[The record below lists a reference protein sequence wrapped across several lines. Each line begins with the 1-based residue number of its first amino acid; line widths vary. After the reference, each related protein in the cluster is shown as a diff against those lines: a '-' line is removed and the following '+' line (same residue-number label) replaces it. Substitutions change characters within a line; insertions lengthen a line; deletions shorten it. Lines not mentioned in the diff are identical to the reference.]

1 MPILNDRIT
10 DQIHE
15 LLPEYMNEE
24 GQGFKQFITAYFD
37 FLEKGIL
44 IFEQGTDLEKIGL
57 EDGEGSVLQET
68 ETFSPSPLDKAK
80 LLFEQN
86 AVGQTQTGS
95 WEIGEYVVGSTS
107 GATARIDVLATED
120 NKLYVETFTESQF
133 LPAETIIGQNSGY
146 TAKVNKF
153 EGGALFAANNLLDY
167 ADVDKTTGDFLEYFR
182 RDFMPSIDSKII
194 ADKRLLAKHINNI
207 YLTKGSM
214 ASYDFLFRV
223 LYNEDIEVSYPRD
236 NMIKPSDSKWT
247 ESTVLNLHSTKNLL
261 EYSQGKIVKRNTEQD
276 IITEIQADTITR
288 ATSGEGD
295 NVYQV
300 VIMEPY
306 TGSLLIG
313 DTIELQSRTNP
324 LKFHNATV
332 RGIVSDMDETSG
344 SVLIKMESG
353 TGFVSS
359 ESDDSEGFQLE
370 TATDSLVAGTNNLIL
385 LETATQTDN
394 SINEVHGKTPII
406 VRETVN
412 TVNTEAVIGGSMKSE
427 EASTGSLYTQS
438 ENVVVNLPQSE
449 LGVGQAAKALVGN
462 VEDSKIEKVIIDP
475 AVRGTGYND
484 GDIVVFDNTGSGGT
498 LAQGEVTSIS
508 GDILLES
515 GTTFGSFEFTATSGQ
530 TTFSGRDKHNSL
542 LVYDPDKVL
551 VRVKRSDASQ
561 TIASQGGGVSFS
573 VFEEVRGSANVG
585 LNGQSIVFTGTYA
598 QNGHA
603 NYVGQAGTVI
613 EVFAE
618 PEETTLIL
626 EDGLQST
633 GENKLLFD
641 QSGANPTGA
650 IARVR
655 ITTSGIGYTS
665 LPKAYVGGEV
675 FYSETTTPNFTIGE
689 TITSGTTTGILVDH
703 DKGARKLVIG
713 KLQTTTDTTTFTV
726 GSTLTGSAS
735 GATATSIQ
743 NSFTTG
749 VGARLLPY
757 GDSIGSI
764 GKLRVIE
771 SGNHFNKSQGI
782 PNYAHHFIIGR
793 MSANPVAGASVTGSI
808 SNATAT
814 IQSFNGDTG
823 VISLEDI
830 TGFFKLGE
838 DVTVSDGKTFTIL
851 EGNPAT
857 VSAKNSPISKVDGN
871 YTSDVGFPSVTA
883 QRIQDSLFYQDFS
896 YVIKVGQSINKYR
909 SVVQQLLNPAG
920 TIFFGEVAISN
931 KIDGSA
937 ETYRSGSNTEGFD
950 GDRITRSFIPTL
962 YIGSKIDPA
971 KIILEEGTVASGEE
985 DVFYAEEQ
993 NIILESGDGVAVT
1006 ERFLADD
1013 RLTLTVSTT
1022 GMSPAGS
1029 TTFTVGET
1037 VSQNVFKTA
1046 SGDVATITGRVLS
1059 SNSTTLVVDQIR
1071 PDNTAIKQLISEGGR
1086 GGIYGLFMETGG
1098 AWKTAQSNT
1107 DITFVHGI
1115 VGASSGAK
1123 AIVNGVVDASVK
1135 TDQGS
1140 GQAFIVGEDITESD
1154 VGLYDRIIRANVTA
1168 HGHEVVKEVDI
1179 LPHYAHTRLYYT
1191 TLNNAITIG
1200 QTVKGASSGKLGR
1213 VMEHDTVNK
1222 FIIVWEG
1229 SDSLGAN
1236 LGSFTTEAITN
1247 ESGGTTHFTAT
1258 TVQEHHVN
1266 EGIVKVDIGH
1276 NSPVSVPSRPSLS
1289 VDPKRNIA
1297 VEFYE
1302 GANRQQRKNITI
1314 LQTFASANT
1323 KSGRTLTI
1331 VPDSKEDANQQGLR
1345 GSGATTTIALVGGL
1359 EWGETIKSATSGS
1372 IINNIEASAKRTN
1385 TITSFD
1391 GSNTIVKQSD
1401 RNNVGGLF
1409 ANAMIPSDAKRI
1421 NSVANVDEEFIITE
1435 DGSYLIEEIDHGFLM
1450 AEPEPEKY
1458 NSYTTTDG
1466 YYYVGDLWSVDPTEE
1481 LTLEDGSRLA
1491 LEDATDLEKH
1501 ERFVTERSY
1510 NLGSYFMKTEEQD
1523 TLVLE
1528 DDSRLIQ
1535 ENAISFGEPVERLG
1549 PTLGDLAKIGFSQT
1563 LIKEENIIQE
1573 GGDDILMENE
1583 GGKLLIEAPYEGV
1596 KISDISTLYPKES
1609 VSDLQE
1615 HVGRSMILS
1624 HPASIHIDNGTALG
1638 M

>member
-133 LPAETIIGQNSGY
+133 LPAETIVGQNSGY

-261 EYSQGKIVKRNTEQD
+261 EYSQGKIVKRNNEQD

-344 SVLIKMESG
+344 AVLIKMESG

-412 TVNTEAVIGGSMKSE
+412 TVNTEAVIGGAMKSE

-993 NIILESGDGVAVT
+993 NVILESGDGVAVT

-1013 RLTLTVSTT
+1013 RLSLTVSTT

-1046 SGDVATITGRVLS
+1046 SGDVATITGRVVS

-1276 NSPVSVPSRPSLS
+1276 NSPVVTPPQNQV
-1289 VDPKRNIA
+1289 VDPDNNIHPPGTLDPNA
-1297 VEFYE
+1297 FFKASEFYE

-1314 LQTFASANT
+1314 LKTFASANT
-1323 KSGRTLTI
+1323 KSGRTLTV
-1331 VPDSKEDANQQGLR
+1331 VPISKQDLNQQGLR
-1345 GSGATTTIALVGGL
+1345 GSANATTIAYVGGL
-1359 EWGETIKSATSGS
+1359 DWGETIKSATSDS
-1372 IINNIEASAKRTN
+1372 IINNLSTGN
-1385 TITSFD
+1385 
-1391 GSNTIVKQSD
+1391 SNHLV
-1401 RNNVGGLF
+1401 
-1409 ANAMIPSDAKRI
+1409 PSDAKRI

-1435 DGSYLIEEIDHGFLM
+1435 DGSYLIEELDHGFLM
-1450 AEPEPEKY
+1450 AEPEPERY
-1458 NSYTTTDG
+1458 NSITTTDG
-1466 YYYVGDLWSVDPTEE
+1466 HYYVGDLWSVDPTEE